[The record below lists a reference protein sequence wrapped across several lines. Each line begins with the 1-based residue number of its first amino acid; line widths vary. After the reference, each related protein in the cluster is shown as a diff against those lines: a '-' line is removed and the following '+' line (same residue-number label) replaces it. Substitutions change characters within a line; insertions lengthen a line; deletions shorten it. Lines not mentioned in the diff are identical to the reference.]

1 MQTILTGLWARSLER
16 ELADVDARQLLDIGL
31 VRAEDGSLR
40 VAHDPSVAAVPP
52 ARRLKR
58 ALRVVSW
65 VKSLAAV
72 RRPSRGLKTAR

>member
-1 MQTILTGLWARSLER
+1 MQMILTGLVARSLER
-16 ELADVDARQLLDIGL
+16 ELVGVDARQLLDIGL

-40 VAHDPSVAAVPP
+40 VADDPSVLAVPP
-52 ARRLKR
+52 ARRLEV
-58 ALRVVSW
+58 ALGLVSW